1 MKKAAAC
8 MAKRAIPIIIVLVIL
23 MAILTSSYSVL
34 APGLAKVKIRKKA
47 TLKNGYVVID
57 ATIEVVNG
65 SLSVLSFKIPLE
77 YREKLIYI
85 RATAGQE
92 NLPIKVTWNEI
103 IIILPKMYQSIRVT
117 EIYELGMEF
126 EETTVKLLFPLTVT
140 PREALGDAYIEVK
153 TPVKSFLIDSPA
165 YLNKT
170 DSVAVANLSLVA
182 PGKTDIAALS
192 FYQADLL
199 WFSVIQLNRTIIIE
213 NSNEVVFVDEYLIE
227 NNVGGK
233 LEHINLQLPPNA
245 TIKRLEGLVGVYTG
259 RGGDGA
265 FYTWVEENKTMTSIS
280 LRSVLWKRGEREYLK
295 VVYSLPV
302 KFEEDT
308 LKIPAYHSSGLPIDN
323 YNIVVK
329 IAGDGQLLGLTPRF
343 VKFADGYRIIGLQ
356 NKGLLL
362 DEIPVEDPYITLKVY
377 LDPTLKIRPYL
388 VLGAFSFILA
398 LIAIAFVQRSRAVEV
413 EVKRTVKIE
422 APEEVLKEAKD
433 LYEEKIK
440 LLEDLAEAKIRRLTA
455 KISRQLYRQKV
466 AKINS
471 KRKTLESKI
480 SKLRERIGK
489 APLLDEI
496 ERMLH
501 EVERKIDKFEDAY
514 SKYRRGEISKK
525 AFKEEIEKIREEI
538 EAITS
543 KIYSRLSA
551 LEIE

>member
-1 MKKAAAC
+1 
-8 MAKRAIPIIIVLVIL
+8 MAKRAISIIMVVIL
-23 MAILTSSYSVL
+23 IAVLASSYSAL
-34 APGLAKVKIRKKA
+34 APGLAKVKIRKEA
-47 TLKNGYVVID
+47 TLKNGYVSID
-57 ATIEVVNG
+57 TTIKIVNG
-65 SLSVLSFKIPLE
+65 SLSVLSFRIPIE
-77 YREKLIYI
+77 YREKLIYV
-85 RATAGQE
+85 RATAERE
-92 NLPIKVTWNEI
+92 NLPVKVTWSEI
-103 IIILPKMYQSIRVT
+103 VIILPRPYQNIRIT

-170 DSVAVANLSLVA
+170 DSVAIANLSLIA

-199 WFSVIQLNRTIIIE
+199 WFSVVQLNRTIIVE
-213 NSNEVVFVDEYLIE
+213 NENEVVFVDEYLIE

-233 LEHINLQLPPNA
+233 LEHITIELPLNA
-245 TIKRLEGLVGVYTG
+245 TIKRLEGLVGIYTG

-265 FYTWVEENKTMTSIS
+265 YYTWVENNKTMASIS
-280 LRSVLWKRGEREYLK
+280 LRSILWKRGEREYLK
-295 VVYSLPV
+295 VVYSLPI
-302 KFEEDT
+302 KLEENT
-308 LKIPAYHSSGLPIDN
+308 LRIPAYHSSGLLIEN
-323 YNIVVK
+323 YNIIVK
-329 IAGDGQLLGLTPRF
+329 IAGDGQLLDLTPRF

-356 NKGLLL
+356 NKGSLL
-362 DEIPVEDPYITLKVY
+362 DEIPINNPYVTLKVH

-388 VLGAFSFILA
+388 ILGAFSFTLA
-398 LIAIAFVQRSRAVEV
+398 LIAIAFVQKSKTAKI
-413 EVKRTVKIE
+413 EVKKIVKIE
-422 APEEVLKEAKD
+422 APKEVLKEAKD
-433 LYEEKIK
+433 LYEEKVK
-440 LLEDLAEAKIRRLTA
+440 LLEDLVEAKIKRLTA

-471 KRKTLESKI
+471 RRKTLENKI
-480 SKLRERIGK
+480 SRLRERIEK

-501 EVERKIDKFEDAY
+501 EVERKIDKFEDIY
-514 SKYRRGEISKK
+514 SRYRRGEVSKK
-525 AFKEEIEKIREEI
+525 AFREEMEKVREEI